1 MIQTLAIDPELNFYP
16 RSQLS
21 EVAMDLPF
29 RRENK
34 TFRTRAVAMYRLYT
48 S

>member
-1 MIQTLAIDPELNFYP
+1 MIQTLAIDQELNFYP

-21 EVAMDLPF
+21 EVAMALF

-34 TFRTRAVAMYRLYT
+34 TFRTRTVGKYRLYT